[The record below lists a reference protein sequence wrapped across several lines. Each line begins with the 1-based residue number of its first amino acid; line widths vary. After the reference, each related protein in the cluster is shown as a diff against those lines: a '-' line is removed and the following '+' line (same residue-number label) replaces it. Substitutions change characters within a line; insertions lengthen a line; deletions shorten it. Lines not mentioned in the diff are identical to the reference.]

1 MLLELNF
8 GDYWKDL
15 YKNGSRG
22 GLKEKMYNIGIIMGG
37 VMPVPAVCGGA
48 IETLITSI
56 VKKYSKEDGFRLTIF
71 SVYHKE
77 AVEEAKKYP
86 DVRFVWT
93 HTNTFWNLYKHA
105 VFLTVRGLTGK
116 TIRVLQR
123 HYNEIAPVIQNEKF
137 DLLIVEGGDE
147 QAVIDIAKGYKR
159 EQLVFHAHV
168 HFIPKEEV
176 VKGYGHMIGVSNFV
190 VKEYEKAC
198 NIPVNTHVLKNAIDV
213 KRFSRSVSEEKKR
226 SIRKKL
232 GLSEKDFVILY
243 VGRIMEIKGVLEL
256 MKAVASLRDSHI
268 KLLIIGSANFGK
280 WAFSSYERK
289 AKKLAERNKD
299 RIIFTGYV
307 DNSEVYKYASVA
319 NVQCVPTLVEEAAG
333 LVLME
338 AMSEGLPLI
347 VTKSG
352 GVMEYVDKS
361 TTLFIKRENIVRNL
375 KRAIG
380 YIKNHPEVRD
390 KMSANAKRQSVKC
403 DEAIYYKNFV
413 QTVHT
418 IVNENDMKFEV

>member
-1 MLLELNF
+1 
-8 GDYWKDL
+8 
-15 YKNGSRG
+15 
-22 GLKEKMYNIGIIMGG
+22 MYNIGIIMGG

-56 VKKYSKEDGFRLTIF
+56 VKKYSKKDGFRLTIF
-71 SVYHKE
+71 SVHHKE
-77 AVEEAKKYP
+77 AVEAAKNYP

-93 HTNTFWNLYKHA
+93 HTNTFWNLSKHA

-147 QAVIDIAKGYKR
+147 QSVIDIAKGYKR

-176 VKGYGHMIGVSNFV
+176 VKGYGHVIGVSEFV
-190 VKEYEKAC
+190 TREYLKVC
-198 NIPVNTHVLKNAIDV
+198 QKPVQAHILKNAIDV
-213 KRFSRSVSEEKKR
+213 KRFSRSVSEEQKR

-243 VGRIMEIKGVLEL
+243 VGRIMQIKGVLEL
-256 MKAVASLRDSHI
+256 MQAVISLKEKHI
-268 KLLIIGSANFGK
+268 KLLIMGSANSGK
-280 WAFSSYERK
+280 RTFSSYERK
-289 AKKLAERNKD
+289 VKKLSEQNKD

-307 DNSEVYKYASVA
+307 DNAEVYKYASVA
-319 NVQCVPTLVEEAAG
+319 DVQCLPTLVEEAAP
-333 LVLME
+333 LVILE
-338 AMSEGLPLI
+338 AMAEGLPLI

-352 GVMEYVDKS
+352 GVEEY
-361 TTLFIKRENIVRNL
+361 IEENTALIVEKNDIVKHL
-375 KRAIG
+375 KRAIC
-380 YIKNHPEVRD
+380 YMKKHSDVR
-390 KMSANAKRQSVKC
+390 KQMSEKLKRQSKKY
-403 DEAIYYKNFV
+403 DEEIYYKNFLGV
-413 QTVHT
+413 
-418 IVNENDMKFEV
+418 IAEIKGE

>member
-1 MLLELNF
+1 
-8 GDYWKDL
+8 
-15 YKNGSRG
+15 
-22 GLKEKMYNIGIIMGG
+22 MGG

-56 VKKYSKEDGFRLTIF
+56 VKKYSKKDGFRLTIF

-77 AVEEAKKYP
+77 AVEAAKKYP

-93 HTNTFWNLYKHA
+93 HTNTFWNLAKHA
-105 VFLTVRGLTGK
+105 AFLAVRELTGK

-147 QAVIDIAKGYKR
+147 RAVIDIAKGYTR

-176 VKGYGHMIGVSNFV
+176 VKGYGHMIGVSEFV
-190 VKEYEKAC
+190 VGEYEKIC
-198 NIPVNTHVLKNAIDV
+198 KMPVNTYVLQNAIDV
-213 KRFSRSVSEEKKR
+213 KKFNRSVSKEQKR

-232 GLSEKDFVILY
+232 GLSEKDFVVLY
-243 VGRIMEIKGVLEL
+243 VGRIMEMKGVLEL
-256 MKAVASLRDSHI
+256 MHAVAELEDKYI

-280 WAFSSYERK
+280 WAFSSYEK
-289 AKKLAERNKD
+289 KVKKLSKQNKN

-307 DNSEVYKYASVA
+307 DNSEIYKYASVA
-319 NVQCVPTLVEEAAG
+319 DVQCVPTLVEEAAG

-338 AMSEGLPLI
+338 AMAEGLPTIVTNSGGMTEYVNKDSTLI
-347 VTKSG
+347 V
-352 GVMEYVDKS
+352 E
-361 TTLFIKRENIVRNL
+361 REDIIENL
-375 KRAIG
+375 KKTIM
-380 YIKNHPEVRD
+380 YLKEHPEVR
-390 KMSANAKRQSVKC
+390 MSMSEKSKVQSKKF
-403 DEAIYYKNFV
+403 DEEIYYKNFAE
-413 QTVHT
+413 T
-418 IVNENDMKFEV
+418 IDKIIDENRENKSGN

>member
-1 MLLELNF
+1 
-8 GDYWKDL
+8 
-15 YKNGSRG
+15 
-22 GLKEKMYNIGIIMGG
+22 MYNIGIIMGG

-56 VKKYSKEDGFRLTIF
+56 VKKYSKKDGFRLTIF

-77 AVEEAKKYP
+77 AVEAAKKYP

-93 HTNTFWNLYKHA
+93 HTNTFWNLSKHA
-105 VFLTVRGLTGK
+105 VFLAVRELTGK

-123 HYNEIAPVIQNEKF
+123 HYNEIAPVIQKERF

-147 QAVIDIAKGYKR
+147 PAVIDIAKGYTR
-159 EQLVFHAHV
+159 EQLVFHAHI

-213 KRFSRSVSEEKKR
+213 KRFSRSVSEEQKR

-243 VGRIMEIKGVLEL
+243 VGRIMQIKGVLEL
-256 MKAVASLRDSHI
+256 MQAVISLKEKHI
-268 KLLIIGSANFGK
+268 KLLIMGSANSGK
-280 WAFSSYERK
+280 RTFSSYYERK
-289 AKKLAERNKD
+289 VKKLSEQNKD
-299 RIIFTGYV
+299 RVIFTGYV
-307 DNSEVYKYASVA
+307 DNAEVYKYASVA
-319 NVQCVPTLVEEAAG
+319 DVQCLPTLVEEAAP
-333 LVLME
+333 LVILE
-338 AMSEGLPLI
+338 AMAEGLPLI

-352 GVMEYVDKS
+352 GVEEY
-361 TTLFIKRENIVRNL
+361 IEENTALIVEKNDIVKHL
-375 KRAIG
+375 KRAIC
-380 YIKNHPEVRD
+380 YMKKHSDVR
-390 KMSANAKRQSVKC
+390 KQMSEKLKRQSKKY
-403 DEAIYYKNFV
+403 DEEIYYKNFLGV
-413 QTVHT
+413 
-418 IVNENDMKFEV
+418 IAEIKGE